1 MKAFFQFVLRSVSAF
16 FATGTTWVVSFF
28 AFGQTF
34 LLSSV
39 YAVIG
44 GVVAYTSIKQLTNY
58 RTRQLNGLSRRE
70 YKYIT
75 KQLKD
80 AKEKINRLQK
90 AFLNVRSI
98 DQAKQNLDI
107 IRTARKIYSN
117 TKNDPR
123 RFYKAE
129 GFYYKHLDS
138 LVELAEKYAYLSSQP
153 VKSKD
158 IHDSLRDTRI
168 TIYQLGESV
177 KKDLTVMLRDDI
189 DTLDFELDVAKH
201 SIKKM
206 KGNNRRLL
214 K

>member
-1 MKAFFQFVLRSVSAF
+1 MKAFLQFMLRSVSAF
-16 FATGTTWVVSFF
+16 FTTGATWVVSFF

-34 LLSSV
+34 LLSSL

-44 GVVAYTSIKQLTNY
+44 GVIAYTSIKQLTDY

-70 YKYIT
+70 YKYIH

-90 AFLNVRSI
+90 AFFNVRSI

-123 RFYKAE
+123 RFYKVE
-129 GFYYKHLDS
+129 RFYYKHLDS

-158 IHDSLRDTRI
+158 IHNSLRDTRI
-168 TIYQLGESV
+168 TIFQLGESV

-206 KGNNRRLL
+206 KRNNRRLL